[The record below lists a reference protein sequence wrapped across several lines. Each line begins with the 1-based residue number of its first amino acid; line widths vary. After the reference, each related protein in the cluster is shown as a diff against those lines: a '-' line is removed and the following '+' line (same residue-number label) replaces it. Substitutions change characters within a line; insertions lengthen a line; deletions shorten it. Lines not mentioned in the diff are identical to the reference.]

1 MSMNLK
7 KINLNHSLIF
17 FLFCNIFSIIL
28 FKFNNFIFSPLFCL
42 FLILIIGVS
51 HGSLDHVKGG
61 KLLKIFKIE
70 NITLFYISYIL
81 IAVVV
86 VTLWVLIPSILLIIF
101 LMVASYHFGKEDTQF
116 LHDYNSHF
124 FGILYFLKGS
134 LVILGPL
141 YFHFDETLAIFKLLL
156 IDNENFYLSLSFI
169 ESNRLI
175 DIGIILSSISS
186 IILFIKKFTLKNF
199 SIFFDYFSILILN
212 YYLSPLIA
220 FTAYFCFLHSVRHS
234 ITLIYELD
242 NNNIK
247 NGLLIF
253 IQKAMPLTILTA
265 IICLVGI
272 YLLNFKYDFDNSIIK
287 VIFIG
292 LASLTFPHILLEYL
306 LDKNE
311 KQRT

>member
-1 MSMNLK
+1 MNLK

>member
-7 KINLNHSLIF
+7 KINLNHSFIF

-28 FKFNNFIFSPLFCL
+28 FKFSNFIFSPLFCL

-70 NITLFYISYIL
+70 NITLFYISYIS

-101 LMVASYHFGKEDTQF
+101 LIVASYHFGKEDTQF

-124 FGILYFLKGS
+124 LGILYFLKGS
-134 LVILGPL
+134 LVILAPL
-141 YFHFDETLAIFKLLL
+141 YFHFDETLVIFKLLL

-186 IILFIKKFTLKNF
+186 IILFIKKFTFKNF

-242 NNNIK
+242 NSNIK

-253 IQKAMPLTILTA
+253 IKKAMPLTILTA

-272 YLLNFKYDFDNSIIK
+272 SLLNLKYDFDNSIIK

>member
-1 MSMNLK
+1 MNLK
-7 KINLNHSLIF
+7 KVNLNHSFIF
-17 FLFCNIFSIIL
+17 FLFCNIFSLIL
-28 FKFNNFIFSPLFCL
+28 FKFNNFILSPLFCL

-61 KLLKIFKIE
+61 KLIKIFKIE
-70 NITLFYISYIL
+70 NMTLFYISYIL
-81 IAVVV
+81 IAVIVI
-86 VTLWVLIPSILLIIF
+86 TLWVLAPSILLIIF
-101 LMVASYHFGKEDTQF
+101 LLVASYHFGKEDTQF
-116 LHDYNSHF
+116 LHNYNSNF
-124 FGILYFLKGS
+124 MGILYFLKGS
-134 LVILGPL
+134 LVILAPL
-141 YFHFDETLAIFKLLL
+141 YFHFEETIEIFKLLL
-156 IDNENFYLSLSFI
+156 IDNENFYSSLSFI
-169 ESNRLI
+169 ENNRLI
-175 DIGIILSSISS
+175 DLGIILSSISS
-186 IILFIKKFTLKNF
+186 IILFIKKFNLKNF

-234 ITLIYELD
+234 MTLIYELD
-242 NNNIK
+242 NNNMK

-253 IQKAMPLTILTA
+253 IKKAMPLTVLTA
-265 IICLVGI
+265 VICLIGI
-272 YLLNFKYDFDNSIIK
+272 YLLNFRYEFNDSIIK

>member
-234 ITLIYELD
+234 FTLIYELD

-253 IQKAMPLTILTA
+253 IKKAMPLTILTA

-311 KQRT
+311 KQGT

>member
-1 MSMNLK
+1 MNIK
-7 KINLNHSLIF
+7 KINLNHSFIF
-17 FLFCNIFSIIL
+17 FLFCNIFSLIL
-28 FKFNNFIFSPLFCL
+28 FKFNNFILSPLFCL

-61 KLLKIFKIE
+61 KLIKIFKIE
-70 NITLFYISYIL
+70 NMTLFYISYIL
-81 IAVVV
+81 IAVIVI
-86 VTLWVLIPSILLIIF
+86 TLWVLAPSILLIIF
-101 LMVASYHFGKEDTQF
+101 LLVASYHFGKEDTQF
-116 LHDYNSHF
+116 LHNYNSNF
-124 FGILYFLKGS
+124 MGILYFLKGS
-134 LVILGPL
+134 LVILAPL
-141 YFHFDETLAIFKLLL
+141 YFHFEETIEIFKLLL
-156 IDNENFYLSLSFI
+156 IDNENFYSSLSFI
-169 ESNRLI
+169 ENNRLI
-175 DIGIILSSISS
+175 DLGIILSSISS
-186 IILFIKKFTLKNF
+186 IILFIKKFNLKNF

-234 ITLIYELD
+234 MTLIYELD
-242 NNNIK
+242 NNNMK

-253 IQKAMPLTILTA
+253 IRKAIPLTVLTA
-265 IICLVGI
+265 VICLIGI
-272 YLLNFKYDFDNSIIK
+272 YLLNFKYEFNDSIIK

>member
-1 MSMNLK
+1 MNIK
-7 KINLNHSLIF
+7 KINLNHSFIF
-17 FLFCNIFSIIL
+17 FLFCNIFSLIL
-28 FKFNNFIFSPLFCL
+28 FKFSNFILSPLFCL

-70 NITLFYISYIL
+70 NISLFYLSYIL
-81 IAVVV
+81 LAVMV
-86 VTLWVLIPSILLIIF
+86 VTLWIFIPSILLIIF
-101 LMVASYHFGKEDTQF
+101 LLVASYHFGKEDTQF

-124 FGILYFLKGS
+124 MGILYFLKGS
-134 LVILGPL
+134 LVIWAPL
-141 YFHFDETLAIFKLLL
+141 YFHFDETIAIFKLLL
-156 IDNENFYLSLSFI
+156 IDNENFYSSLSFI
-169 ESNRLI
+169 ENNRLI
-175 DIGIILSSISS
+175 DLGIILSSISS
-186 IILFIKKFTLKNF
+186 IILFIKKFTFKNF

-247 NGLLIF
+247 NGFLIF

>member
-1 MSMNLK
+1 MNIK
-7 KINLNHSLIF
+7 KINLNHSFIF
-17 FLFCNIFSIIL
+17 FLFCNIFSLIL
-28 FKFNNFIFSPLFCL
+28 FKFNNFILSPLFCL

-61 KLLKIFKIE
+61 KLIKIFKIE
-70 NITLFYISYIL
+70 NMTLFYVSYIL
-81 IAVVV
+81 IAVIVI
-86 VTLWVLIPSILLIIF
+86 TLWVLAPSILLIIF
-101 LMVASYHFGKEDTQF
+101 LLVASYHFGKEDTQF
-116 LHDYNSHF
+116 LHNFNSNF
-124 FGILYFLKGS
+124 MGTLYFLKGS
-134 LVILGPL
+134 LVILAPL
-141 YFHFDETLAIFKLLL
+141 YFHFEETIEIFKLLL
-156 IDNENFYLSLSFI
+156 IDNENFYSSLSFI
-169 ESNRLI
+169 ENNRLI
-175 DIGIILSSISS
+175 DLGIILSSISS
-186 IILFIKKFTLKNF
+186 IILFIKKFNLKNF

-234 ITLIYELD
+234 MTLIYELD
-242 NNNIK
+242 NNNMK

-253 IQKAMPLTILTA
+253 IKKAMPLTVLTA
-265 IICLVGI
+265 VICLIGI
-272 YLLNFKYDFDNSIIK
+272 YLLNFKYEFNNSIIK

>member
-1 MSMNLK
+1 MNIK
-7 KINLNHSLIF
+7 KINLNHSFIF
-17 FLFCNIFSIIL
+17 FLFCNIFSLIL
-28 FKFNNFIFSPLFCL
+28 FKLSNFILSPLFCL

-70 NITLFYISYIL
+70 NISLFYLSYIL
-81 IAVVV
+81 LAVMV
-86 VTLWVLIPSILLIIF
+86 VTLWIFIPSILLIIF
-101 LMVASYHFGKEDTQF
+101 LLVASYHFGKEDTQF
-116 LHDYNSHF
+116 LHNYNSHF
-124 FGILYFLKGS
+124 MGMLYFLKGS
-134 LVILGPL
+134 LVILAPL
-141 YFHFDETLAIFKLLL
+141 YFHFDETISIFKLLL
-156 IDNENFYLSLSFI
+156 IDNENFYSSLSFI
-169 ESNRLI
+169 ENNRLI
-175 DIGIILSSISS
+175 DLGIILSSISS
-186 IILFIKKFTLKNF
+186 IILFIKKFTFKNF

-242 NNNIK
+242 NTNIK

-253 IQKAMPLTILTA
+253 IQKAMPLTLLTA

>member
-1 MSMNLK
+1 L
-7 KINLNHSLIF
+7 
-17 FLFCNIFSIIL
+17 
-28 FKFNNFIFSPLFCL
+28 SPLFCL

-61 KLLKIFKIE
+61 KLIKIFKIE
-70 NITLFYISYIL
+70 NMTLFYISYIL
-81 IAVVV
+81 IAVIVI
-86 VTLWVLIPSILLIIF
+86 TLWVLAPSILLIIF
-101 LMVASYHFGKEDTQF
+101 LLVASYHFGKEDTQF
-116 LHDYNSHF
+116 LHNYNSNF
-124 FGILYFLKGS
+124 MGILYFLKGS
-134 LVILGPL
+134 LVILAPL
-141 YFHFDETLAIFKLLL
+141 YFHFEETIEIFKLLL
-156 IDNENFYLSLSFI
+156 IDNENFYSSLSFI
-169 ESNRLI
+169 ENNRLI
-175 DIGIILSSISS
+175 DLGIILSSISS
-186 IILFIKKFTLKNF
+186 IILFIKKFNLKNF

-234 ITLIYELD
+234 MTLIYELD
-242 NNNIK
+242 NNNMK

-253 IQKAMPLTILTA
+253 IKKAMPLTVLTA
-265 IICLVGI
+265 VICLIGI
-272 YLLNFKYDFDNSIIK
+272 YLLNFKYEFNDSIIK

>member
-1 MSMNLK
+1 MNIK
-7 KINLNHSLIF
+7 KINLNHSFIF
-17 FLFCNIFSIIL
+17 FLFCNIFSLIL
-28 FKFNNFIFSPLFCL
+28 FKFSNFILSPLFCL

-70 NITLFYISYIL
+70 NISLFYISYIL
-81 IAVVV
+81 LAVMV
-86 VTLWVLIPSILLIIF
+86 VTLWIF
-101 LMVASYHFGKEDTQF
+101 IENNK
-116 LHDYNSHF
+116 
-124 FGILYFLKGS
+124 
-134 LVILGPL
+134 
-141 YFHFDETLAIFKLLL
+141 L
-156 IDNENFYLSLSFI
+156 IDL
-169 ESNRLI
+169 
-175 DIGIILSSISS
+175 GIILSSNSS
-186 IILFIKKFTLKNF
+186 IILFIKKFNLKNF

-212 YYLSPLIA
+212 YYLSPLVA

>member
-1 MSMNLK
+1 MNIK
-7 KINLNHSLIF
+7 KINLNHSFIF
-17 FLFCNIFSIIL
+17 FLFCNIFSLIL
-28 FKFNNFIFSPLFCL
+28 LKFSNFILSPLFCL

-61 KLLKIFKIE
+61 RLLKIFKIE
-70 NITLFYISYIL
+70 NISLFYISYIL
-81 IAVVV
+81 IAVMVV
-86 VTLWVLIPSILLIIF
+86 ILWIFIPSILLIIF
-101 LMVASYHFGKEDTQF
+101 LLVASYHFGKEDTQF
-116 LHDYNSHF
+116 LHDFNSLF
-124 FGILYFLKGS
+124 MGILYFLKGS
-134 LVILGPL
+134 LVILAPL
-141 YFHFDETLAIFKLLL
+141 YFHFDETIAIFKLLL
-156 IDNENFYLSLSFI
+156 IDNENFYSSLSFI
-169 ESNRLI
+169 ENNRLI
-175 DIGIILSSISS
+175 DLGIILSSISS
-186 IILFIKKFTLKNF
+186 IILFIKKFTLRNF

-212 YYLSPLIA
+212 FYLSPLIA

-253 IQKAMPLTILTA
+253 IKKAMPLTILTA

>member
-1 MSMNLK
+1 MNNQIK
-7 KINLNHSLIF
+7 KINLNHSIIF
-17 FLFCNIFSIIL
+17 FLFCNIFSLIL
-28 FKFNNFIFSPLFCL
+28 FKFNNFILSPLFCL

-61 KLLKIFKIE
+61 KLIKIFKIE
-70 NITLFYISYIL
+70 NMTLFYISYIL
-81 IAVVV
+81 IAVIVI
-86 VTLWVLIPSILLIIF
+86 TLWVSAPSILLIIF
-101 LMVASYHFGKEDTQF
+101 LLVASYHFGKEDTQF
-116 LHDYNSHF
+116 LHNYDSNFMS
-124 FGILYFLKGS
+124 ILYFLKGS
-134 LVILGPL
+134 LVILAPL
-141 YFHFDETLAIFKLLL
+141 YFHFEETIEIFKLLL
-156 IDNENFYLSLSFI
+156 IDNENFYSSLSFI
-169 ESNRLI
+169 ENNRLI
-175 DIGIILSSISS
+175 DLGIILSSISS
-186 IILFIKKFTLKNF
+186 IILFIKKFNLKNF

-253 IQKAMPLTILTA
+253 IKKAMPLTILTA

>member
-1 MSMNLK
+1 MRRRQRQMC
-7 KINLNHSLIF
+7 IRDR
-17 FLFCNIFSIIL
+17 
-28 FKFNNFIFSPLFCL
+28 FKFSNFILSPLFCL

-70 NITLFYISYIL
+70 NISLFYLSYIL
-81 IAVVV
+81 LAVMV
-86 VTLWVLIPSILLIIF
+86 VTLWIFIPSILLIIF
-101 LMVASYHFGKEDTQF
+101 LLVASYHFGKEDTQF

-124 FGILYFLKGS
+124 MGILYFLKGS
-134 LVILGPL
+134 LVICAPL
-141 YFHFDETLAIFKLLL
+141 YFHFDETIAIFKLLL
-156 IDNENFYLSLSFI
+156 IENENFYSSLSFI
-169 ESNRLI
+169 ENNRLI
-175 DIGIILSSISS
+175 DLGIILSSVSS
-186 IILFIKKFTLKNF
+186 IILFIKKFNLKNF

-212 YYLSPLIA
+212 YYLSPLVA

-253 IQKAMPLTILTA
+253 IKKAMPLTILTA

-292 LASLTFPHILLEYL
+292 LASLTCLLYTSPSPR
-306 LDKNE
+306 D
-311 KQRT
+311 RIASRMPSSA

>member
-1 MSMNLK
+1 MNIK
-7 KINLNHSLIF
+7 KINLNHSFIF
-17 FLFCNIFSIIL
+17 FLFCNIFSLIL
-28 FKFNNFIFSPLFCL
+28 FKFSNFILSPLFCL

-61 KLLKIFKIE
+61 KLLKIFKIQ
-70 NITLFYISYIL
+70 NISLFYISYIL
-81 IAVVV
+81 LAVMV
-86 VTLWVLIPSILLIIF
+86 VTLWIFIPSILLIIF
-101 LMVASYHFGKEDTQF
+101 LLVASYHFGKEDTQF

-124 FGILYFLKGS
+124 IGILYFLKGS
-134 LVILGPL
+134 LVILAPL
-141 YFHFDETLAIFKLLL
+141 YFHFDETIAIFKLLL
-156 IDNENFYLSLSFI
+156 IDNENFYSSLSFI
-169 ESNRLI
+169 ENNRLI
-175 DIGIILSSISS
+175 DLGIILSSISS
-186 IILFIKKFTLKNF
+186 IILFIKKFTLRNF

-253 IQKAMPLTILTA
+253 IKKAMPLTILTS
-265 IICLVGI
+265 IFCLIGL
-272 YLLNFKYDFDNSIIK
+272 YLLNNTYNFNSSILK
-287 VIFIG
+287 VIFIS

-306 LDKNE
+306 VEKNE
-311 KQRT
+311 K

>member
-1 MSMNLK
+1 MNMNIK
-7 KINLNHSLIF
+7 KINLNHSFIF
-17 FLFCNIFSIIL
+17 FLFCNIFSLIL
-28 FKFNNFIFSPLFCL
+28 FKFSNFILSPLFCL

-61 KLLKIFKIE
+61 KLLKILKIE
-70 NITLFYISYIL
+70 NISLFYISYIF
-81 IAVVV
+81 IAVTV
-86 VTLWVLIPSILLIIF
+86 VTLWIFIPSILLIIF
-101 LMVASYHFGKEDTQF
+101 LLVASYHFGKEDTQF
-116 LHDYNSHF
+116 LHDFNSLF
-124 FGILYFLKGS
+124 MGILYFLKGS
-134 LVILGPL
+134 LVILAPL
-141 YFHFDETLAIFKLLL
+141 YFHFDETIAIFKLLL
-156 IDNENFYLSLSFI
+156 IDNENFYSSLSFI
-169 ESNRLI
+169 ENNRLI
-175 DIGIILSSISS
+175 DLGIILSSISS
-186 IILFIKKFTLKNF
+186 IILFIKKFTLRNF

-220 FTAYFCFLHSVRHS
+220 FTTYFCFLHSVRHS

-253 IQKAMPLTILTA
+253 IKKAMPLTILTA

>member
-1 MSMNLK
+1 MNLK
-7 KINLNHSLIF
+7 KVNLNHSFIF
-17 FLFCNIFSIIL
+17 FLFCNIFSLIL
-28 FKFNNFIFSPLFCL
+28 FKFNNFILSPLFCL

-61 KLLKIFKIE
+61 KLIKIFKIE
-70 NITLFYISYIL
+70 NMTLFYISYIL
-81 IAVVV
+81 IAVIVIS
-86 VTLWVLIPSILLIIF
+86 LWILMPSILLIIF
-101 LMVASYHFGKEDTQF
+101 LLVASYHFGKEDTQF

-124 FGILYFLKGS
+124 MGILYFLKGS
-134 LVILGPL
+134 LVILAPL
-141 YFHFDETLAIFKLLL
+141 YFHFEETIEIFKLLL
-156 IDNENFYLSLSFI
+156 IDNENFYSSLSFI
-169 ESNRLI
+169 ENNRLI
-175 DIGIILSSISS
+175 DLGVILSSISS
-186 IILFIKKFTLKNF
+186 IILFIKKFNLKNF

-234 ITLIYELD
+234 MTLIYELD
-242 NNNIK
+242 NNNMK

-253 IQKAMPLTILTA
+253 IKKAMPLTVLTA
-265 IICLVGI
+265 VICLIGI
-272 YLLNFKYDFDNSIIK
+272 YLLNFKYEFNDSIIK

>member
-1 MSMNLK
+1 MNLK
-7 KINLNHSLIF
+7 KVNLNHSFIF
-17 FLFCNIFSIIL
+17 FLFCNIFSLIL
-28 FKFNNFIFSPLFCL
+28 FKFNNFILSPLFCL

-61 KLLKIFKIE
+61 KLIKIFKIE
-70 NITLFYISYIL
+70 NMTLFYISYIL
-81 IAVVV
+81 IAVIVI
-86 VTLWVLIPSILLIIF
+86 TLWVLAPSILLIIF
-101 LMVASYHFGKEDTQF
+101 LLVASYHFGKEDTQF
-116 LHDYNSHF
+116 LHNYNSNF
-124 FGILYFLKGS
+124 ICILYFLKGS
-134 LVILGPL
+134 FVILAPL
-141 YFHFDETLAIFKLLL
+141 YFHFEETIEIFKLLL
-156 IDNENFYLSLSFI
+156 IDNENFYSSLSFI
-169 ESNRLI
+169 ENNRLI
-175 DIGIILSSISS
+175 DLGIILSSISS
-186 IILFIKKFTLKNF
+186 IILFIKKFNLKNF

-234 ITLIYELD
+234 MTLIYELD
-242 NNNIK
+242 NNNMK

-253 IQKAMPLTILTA
+253 IKKAMPLTVLTA
-265 IICLVGI
+265 VICLIGI
-272 YLLNFKYDFDNSIIK
+272 YLLNFKYEFNDSIIK

>member
-1 MSMNLK
+1 M
-7 KINLNHSLIF
+7 
-17 FLFCNIFSIIL
+17 
-28 FKFNNFIFSPLFCL
+28 FCL

-61 KLLKIFKIE
+61 KLIKIFKIE
-70 NITLFYISYIL
+70 NMTLFYISYIL
-81 IAVVV
+81 IAVIVI
-86 VTLWVLIPSILLIIF
+86 TLWVLAPSILLIIF
-101 LMVASYHFGKEDTQF
+101 LLVASYHFGKEDTQF
-116 LHDYNSHF
+116 LHNYNSNF
-124 FGILYFLKGS
+124 MGILYFLKGS
-134 LVILGPL
+134 LVILAPL
-141 YFHFDETLAIFKLLL
+141 YFHFEETIKIFKLLL
-156 IDNENFYLSLSFI
+156 IDNENFYSSLSFI
-169 ESNRLI
+169 ENNKLI
-175 DIGIILSSISS
+175 DLGIILSSISS
-186 IILFIKKFTLKNF
+186 IILFIKKFNLKNF

-234 ITLIYELD
+234 MTLIYELD
-242 NNNIK
+242 NNNMK

-253 IQKAMPLTILTA
+253 IKKAMPLTVLTA
-265 IICLVGI
+265 VICLIGI
-272 YLLNFKYDFDNSIIK
+272 YLLNFKYEFNDSIIK

>member
-28 FKFNNFIFSPLFCL
+28 FKFNNFILSPLFCL

-61 KLLKIFKIE
+61 KLIKIFKIE
-70 NITLFYISYIL
+70 NMTLFYISYIL
-81 IAVVV
+81 IAVIVI
-86 VTLWVLIPSILLIIF
+86 TLWILAPSILLIIF
-101 LMVASYHFGKEDTQF
+101 LLVASYHFGKEDTQF
-116 LHDYNSHF
+116 LHNYNSNF
-124 FGILYFLKGS
+124 MGILYFLKGS
-134 LVILGPL
+134 LVILAPL
-141 YFHFDETLAIFKLLL
+141 YFHFEETIEIFKLLL
-156 IDNENFYLSLSFI
+156 IDNENFYSSLSFI
-169 ESNRLI
+169 ENNRLI
-175 DIGIILSSISS
+175 DLGIILSSISS
-186 IILFIKKFTLKNF
+186 IILFIKKFNLKNF

-234 ITLIYELD
+234 MTLIYELD
-242 NNNIK
+242 NNNMK

-253 IQKAMPLTILTA
+253 IKKAMPLTVLTA
-265 IICLVGI
+265 VICLIGI
-272 YLLNFKYDFDNSIIK
+272 YLLNFKYEFNDSIIK

>member
-1 MSMNLK
+1 MNIK
-7 KINLNHSLIF
+7 KINLNHSFIF
-17 FLFCNIFSIIL
+17 FLFCNIFSLIL
-28 FKFNNFIFSPLFCL
+28 FKFSNFILSPLFCL

-70 NITLFYISYIL
+70 NISLFYISYIF
-81 IAVVV
+81 IAAMVVS
-86 VTLWVLIPSILLIIF
+86 LWIFIPSILLIIF
-101 LMVASYHFGKEDTQF
+101 LLVASYHFGKEDTQF

-124 FGILYFLKGS
+124 MGILYFLKGS
-134 LVILGPL
+134 LVILVPL
-141 YFHFDETLAIFKLLL
+141 YFHFDETIAIFKLLL
-156 IDNENFYLSLSFI
+156 IDNENFYSSLSFI
-169 ESNRLI
+169 ENNRLI
-175 DIGIILSSISS
+175 DLGIILSSISS
-186 IILFIKKFTLKNF
+186 IILFVKKFNLKNF

-220 FTAYFCFLHSVRHS
+220 FTTYFCFLHSVRHS
-234 ITLIYELD
+234 MTLIYELD
-242 NNNIK
+242 NNNMK

-253 IQKAMPLTILTA
+253 IKKALPLTILTA
-265 IICLVGI
+265 VICLIGI
-272 YLLNFKYDFDNSIIK
+272 YLLNFKYEFNSSIIK

>member
-1 MSMNLK
+1 M
-7 KINLNHSLIF
+7 
-17 FLFCNIFSIIL
+17 
-28 FKFNNFIFSPLFCL
+28 
-42 FLILIIGVS
+42 
-51 HGSLDHVKGG
+51 
-61 KLLKIFKIE
+61 
-70 NITLFYISYIL
+70 
-81 IAVVV
+81 V
-86 VTLWVLIPSILLIIF
+86 VTLWIFIPSILLIIF
-101 LMVASYHFGKEDTQF
+101 LLVASYHFGKEDTQF
-116 LHDYNSHF
+116 LHDYNSHLM
-124 FGILYFLKGS
+124 GILYFLKGS
-134 LVILGPL
+134 LVILAPL
-141 YFHFDETLAIFKLLL
+141 YFHFEETIEIFKLLL
-156 IDNENFYLSLSFI
+156 IDNENFYSSLSFI
-169 ESNRLI
+169 ENNRLI
-175 DIGIILSSISS
+175 DLGIILSSISS
-186 IILFIKKFTLKNF
+186 IILFIKKFTFKNF

-220 FTAYFCFLHSVRHS
+220 FTAYFCFLHSIRHS

-253 IQKAMPLTILTA
+253 IKKAMPLTILTA

>member
-1 MSMNLK
+1 MNIK
-7 KINLNHSLIF
+7 KINLNHSFIF
-17 FLFCNIFSIIL
+17 FLFCNIFSLIL
-28 FKFNNFIFSPLFCL
+28 FKFSNFILSPLFCL

-70 NITLFYISYIL
+70 NITLFYLSYIL
-81 IAVVV
+81 LAVMV

-101 LMVASYHFGKEDTQF
+101 LLVASYHFGKEDTQF
-116 LHDYNSHF
+116 LHNYNSHF
-124 FGILYFLKGS
+124 MGILYFLKGS
-134 LVILGPL
+134 LVILAPL
-141 YFHFDETLAIFKLLL
+141 YFHFDETIAIFKLLL
-156 IDNENFYLSLSFI
+156 IDNENFYSSLSFI
-169 ESNRLI
+169 ENNRLI
-175 DIGIILSSISS
+175 DLGITLSSISS
-186 IILFIKKFTLKNF
+186 IILFIKKFNLRNF

-220 FTAYFCFLHSVRHS
+220 FTSYFCFLHSVRHS

-247 NGLLIF
+247 NGLLSF

-311 KQRT
+311 KQGT

>member
-1 MSMNLK
+1 MNLK
-7 KINLNHSLIF
+7 KVNLNHSFIF
-17 FLFCNIFSIIL
+17 FLFCNIFSLIL
-28 FKFNNFIFSPLFCL
+28 FKFNNFILSPLFCL

-61 KLLKIFKIE
+61 KLIKIFKIE
-70 NITLFYISYIL
+70 NMTLFYISYIL
-81 IAVVV
+81 IAIIVI
-86 VTLWVLIPSILLIIF
+86 TLWVSAPSILLIIF
-101 LMVASYHFGKEDTQF
+101 LLVASYHFGKEDTQF
-116 LHDYNSHF
+116 LHNYNSNF
-124 FGILYFLKGS
+124 MSIFYFLKGS
-134 LVILGPL
+134 LVILAPL
-141 YFHFDETLAIFKLLL
+141 YFHFEETIEIFKLLL
-156 IDNENFYLSLSFI
+156 IDNENFYSSLSFI
-169 ESNRLI
+169 ENNRLI
-175 DIGIILSSISS
+175 DLGIILSSISS
-186 IILFIKKFTLKNF
+186 IILFIKKFNLKNF

-234 ITLIYELD
+234 MTLIYELD
-242 NNNIK
+242 NNNMK

-253 IQKAMPLTILTA
+253 IKKAMPLTVLTA
-265 IICLVGI
+265 VICLIGI
-272 YLLNFKYDFDNSIIK
+272 YLLNFKYEFNDSIIK

>member
-1 MSMNLK
+1 MNLK
-7 KINLNHSLIF
+7 KINLNHSFIF
-17 FLFCNIFSIIL
+17 FLFCNIFSLIL
-28 FKFNNFIFSPLFCL
+28 FKFDNFILSPLFCL

-51 HGSLDHVKGG
+51 HGSLDHVKGE
-61 KLLKIFKIE
+61 KLIKIFKIE
-70 NITLFYISYIL
+70 NMTLFYISYIL
-81 IAVVV
+81 IAVIVI
-86 VTLWVLIPSILLIIF
+86 TLWILIPSILLIMF
-101 LMVASYHFGKEDTQF
+101 LLVASYHFGKEDTQF
-116 LHDYNSHF
+116 LHNYNSNF
-124 FGILYFLKGS
+124 MGILYFLKGS
-134 LVILGPL
+134 LVILAPL
-141 YFHFDETLAIFKLLL
+141 YFLFEETIEIFKLLL
-156 IDNENFYLSLSFI
+156 IDNENFYSSLSFI
-169 ESNRLI
+169 ENNRLI
-175 DIGIILSSISS
+175 DLGIILSSISS
-186 IILFIKKFTLKNF
+186 IILFIKKFNLKNF

-253 IQKAMPLTILTA
+253 IKKAMPLTVLTA
-265 IICLVGI
+265 VICLIGI
-272 YLLNFKYDFDNSIIK
+272 YLLNFKYEFNDSIIK

>member
-1 MSMNLK
+1 M
-7 KINLNHSLIF
+7 
-17 FLFCNIFSIIL
+17 
-28 FKFNNFIFSPLFCL
+28 FCL

-61 KLLKIFKIE
+61 KLIKIFKIE
-70 NITLFYISYIL
+70 NMTLFYISYIL
-81 IAVVV
+81 IAVIVI
-86 VTLWVLIPSILLIIF
+86 TLWVLAPSILLIIF
-101 LMVASYHFGKEDTQF
+101 LLVASYHFGKEDTQF
-116 LHDYNSHF
+116 LHNYNSNF
-124 FGILYFLKGS
+124 MSILYFLKGS
-134 LVILGPL
+134 LVILAPL
-141 YFHFDETLAIFKLLL
+141 YFHFEETIEIFKLLL
-156 IDNENFYLSLSFI
+156 IDNENFYSSLSFI
-169 ESNRLI
+169 ENNRLI
-175 DIGIILSSISS
+175 DLGIILSSISS
-186 IILFIKKFTLKNF
+186 IILFIKKFNLKNF

-234 ITLIYELD
+234 MTLIYELD
-242 NNNIK
+242 NNNMK

-253 IQKAMPLTILTA
+253 IKKAMPLTVLTA
-265 IICLVGI
+265 VICLIGI
-272 YLLNFKYDFDNSIIK
+272 YLLNFKYEFNDSIIK

>member
-1 MSMNLK
+1 MNIK
-7 KINLNHSLIF
+7 KINLNHSFIF
-17 FLFCNIFSIIL
+17 FLFCNVFSLIL
-28 FKFNNFIFSPLFCL
+28 FKFSNFILSPLFCL

-70 NITLFYISYIL
+70 NISLFYLSYIL
-81 IAVVV
+81 LAVMV
-86 VTLWVLIPSILLIIF
+86 VTLWIFIPSILLIIF
-101 LMVASYHFGKEDTQF
+101 LLVASYHFGKEDTQF

-124 FGILYFLKGS
+124 MGILYFLKGS
-134 LVILGPL
+134 LVIWAPL
-141 YFHFDETLAIFKLLL
+141 YFHFDETIAIFKLLL
-156 IDNENFYLSLSFI
+156 IDNENFYSSLSFI
-169 ESNRLI
+169 ENNRLI
-175 DIGIILSSISS
+175 DLGIILSSISS
-186 IILFIKKFTLKNF
+186 IILFIKKFTFKNF

-311 KQRT
+311 KQGT

>member
-1 MSMNLK
+1 MNIK
-7 KINLNHSLIF
+7 KINLNHSFIF
-17 FLFCNIFSIIL
+17 FLFCNIFSLIL
-28 FKFNNFIFSPLFCL
+28 FKFSNFILSPLFCL

-61 KLLKIFKIE
+61 KLLKIFKIQ
-70 NITLFYISYIL
+70 NIALFYISYIL
-81 IAVVV
+81 ISVIVVA
-86 VTLWVLIPSILLIIF
+86 LWVLIPSILLIIF
-101 LMVASYHFGKEDTQF
+101 LLVASYHFGKEDTQF
-116 LHDYNSHF
+116 LHNYNSHF
-124 FGILYFLKGS
+124 MGILYFLKGS
-134 LVILGPL
+134 LVILAPL
-141 YFHFDETLAIFKLLL
+141 YFHFDETIAIFKLLL
-156 IDNENFYLSLSFI
+156 IDNENFYSSLSFI
-169 ESNRLI
+169 ENNRLI
-175 DIGIILSSISS
+175 DLGIILSSISS
-186 IILFIKKFTLKNF
+186 IILFIKKFTFKNF

-234 ITLIYELD
+234 MTLIYELD
-242 NNNIK
+242 NNNMK
-247 NGLLIF
+247 NGLSIF
-253 IQKAMPLTILTA
+253 IKKAMPLTVLTA
-265 IICLVGI
+265 VICLIGI

>member
-1 MSMNLK
+1 MNIK
-7 KINLNHSLIF
+7 KINLNHSFIF
-17 FLFCNIFSIIL
+17 FLFCNIFSLIL
-28 FKFNNFIFSPLFCL
+28 FKFSNFILSPLFCL

-61 KLLKIFKIE
+61 RLLKIFKIE
-70 NITLFYISYIL
+70 NITLFYLSYIL
-81 IAVVV
+81 IAVIVV
-86 VTLWVLIPSILLIIF
+86 ILWVLIPSILLIIF
-101 LMVASYHFGKEDTQF
+101 LLVASYHFGKEDTQF
-116 LHDYNSHF
+116 LHDCNSDF
-124 FGILYFLKGS
+124 MGILYFLKGS
-134 LVILGPL
+134 LVIWAPL
-141 YFHFDETLAIFKLLL
+141 YFHFDETIAIFKLLL
-156 IDNENFYLSLSFI
+156 IDNENFYSSLSFI
-169 ESNRLI
+169 ENNRLI
-175 DIGIILSSISS
+175 DLGIILSSISS
-186 IILFIKKFTLKNF
+186 IILFIKKFTFKNF

-253 IQKAMPLTILTA
+253 IKKAMPLTILTA

>member
-1 MSMNLK
+1 MNIK
-7 KINLNHSLIF
+7 KINLNHSFIF
-17 FLFCNIFSIIL
+17 FLFCNIFSLIL
-28 FKFNNFIFSPLFCL
+28 FKFSNFILSPLFCL

-70 NITLFYISYIL
+70 NITLFYLSYIL
-81 IAVVV
+81 LAVMV
-86 VTLWVLIPSILLIIF
+86 VTLWIFIPSILLIIF
-101 LMVASYHFGKEDTQF
+101 LLVASYHFGKEDTQF
-116 LHDYNSHF
+116 LHNYNSHF
-124 FGILYFLKGS
+124 IGILYFLKGS
-134 LVILGPL
+134 LVILAPL
-141 YFHFDETLAIFKLLL
+141 YFHFDETIAIFKLLL
-156 IDNENFYLSLSFI
+156 IDNENFYSSLSFI
-169 ESNRLI
+169 ENNRLI
-175 DIGIILSSISS
+175 DLGIILSSISS
-186 IILFIKKFTLKNF
+186 IILFIKKFTFKNF

-220 FTAYFCFLHSVRHS
+220 FTVYFCFLHSVRHS

-242 NNNIK
+242 NTNIK

-253 IQKAMPLTILTA
+253 IKKAMPLTILTA